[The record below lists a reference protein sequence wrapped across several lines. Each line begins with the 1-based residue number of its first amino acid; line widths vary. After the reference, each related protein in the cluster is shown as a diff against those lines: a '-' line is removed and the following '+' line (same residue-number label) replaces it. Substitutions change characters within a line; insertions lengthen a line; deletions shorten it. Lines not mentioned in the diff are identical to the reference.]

1 MFNNVIAKTEA
12 FFKGLLFDCKSC
24 GQCLLSR
31 TGLICPMSCPKG
43 LRNGPCGG
51 TIEGKCEVYPDKAC
65 VWVRIHKKTGKD
77 LEPLALNASP
87 DMNLYFTSSYVNLLT
102 GRDQATRKPL
112 PYLDLGVNRKSQ
124 PLQTDS
130 KLEKAFKAKEF
141 VFTCEVRSPKDG
153 DYSKINKEVEMLKDY
168 FVAINAT
175 AFLSGL
181 PGFSSTKTSEKLVSF
196 GVEPI
201 SQATCRDHTKT
212 SFVSLLL
219 ELRESNI
226 HNLLCLTGDSY
237 LGTPKIKQVWDMDSS
252 LMLYEA
258 SYLRKN
264 SEVHFCN
271 QKVKRAP
278 RIFLGAAINPFS
290 TPIEMPIRRLK
301 QKLLA
306 GADFIQTQL
315 IFDLDA
321 FDDFMGYYHAEG
333 LQKELFFLAGIPV
346 VTSKKA
352 FEHMVLVP
360 GIKISEKLKEEF
372 RQASD
377 ITAFGV
383 QWAIKA
389 IERIK
394 AYEGIDGVHLMLVGS
409 DFGVLP
415 EIRKHFGKL
424 GAVK

>member
-1 MFNNVIAKTEA
+1 MFNNLIAKTEA

-65 VWVRIHKKTGKD
+65 VWVRIHKKTGKG
-77 LEPLALNASP
+77 LEPLALNSSP
-87 DMNLYFTSSYVNLLT
+87 DMNLYFTSSYVNLIT

-112 PYLDLGVNRKSQ
+112 ECLDLGLGRKSQ
-124 PLQTDS
+124 PIQTES
-130 KLEKAFKAKEF
+130 SLEKAFKEKKF

-153 DYSKINKEVEMLKDY
+153 DYSKINKEVELLKKY

-181 PGFSSTKTSEKLVSF
+181 PGFSSAKTSEKLVAI

-212 SFVSLLL
+212 SFISLLF
-219 ELRESNI
+219 ELQESKIN
-226 HNLLCLTGDSY
+226 NLLCLTGDSY

-258 SYLRKN
+258 RYLRKN

-271 QKVKRAP
+271 QKVKRPP

-290 TPIEMPIRRLK
+290 SPIEMPIRRLK

-315 IFDLDA
+315 IFDLEA
-321 FDDFMGYYHAEG
+321 FDDFMGFYHAEG
-333 LQKELFFLAGIPV
+333 IQNELFFLAGIPV

-352 FEHMVLVP
+352 FEHMILVP
-360 GIKISEKLKEEF
+360 GVKISDKLKEEF
-372 RQASD
+372 RQAND
-377 ITAFGV
+377 IKGFGK

-394 AYEGIDGVHLMLVGS
+394 SYEGIDGVHLMLVGS
-409 DFGVLP
+409 DFSVLP
-415 EIRKHFGKL
+415 EISQHFGKI
-424 GAVK
+424 GA